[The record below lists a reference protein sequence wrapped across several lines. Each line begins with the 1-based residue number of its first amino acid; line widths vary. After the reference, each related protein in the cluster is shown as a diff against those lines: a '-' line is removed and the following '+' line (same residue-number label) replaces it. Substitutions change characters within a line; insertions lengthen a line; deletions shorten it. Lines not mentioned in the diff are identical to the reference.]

1 MPLSQQRYGP
11 DTCSCKIYQ
20 SVDTAQSPPVVQ
32 LDRFDVKC
40 PHHAALSDVDAYA
53 AVAAGPAS
61 DQKLKNGFEARLQ
74 DLPPELGFTEEV
86 RQTSSDFDVEA
97 NEFPLID
104 GGRRLRSG
112 LEYVWEFSSPH
123 PPFTLAEWQWA
134 EDVRLGNAT
143 RVLSVWVIGQR
154 LTEPQRA
161 ALEAIVA
168 GLNAAAGRV
177 AVRLRL
183 PSRFVTTPRQR

>member
-20 SVDTAQSPPVVQ
+20 SVDTDQSPPVVQ

-61 DQKLKNGFEARLQ
+61 DQKLKNGFEERLQ
-74 DLPPELGFTEEV
+74 NLPPQLGFTEEA
-86 RQTSSDFDVEA
+86 RQTSSDFDVQA
-97 NEFPLID
+97 NVFPLID
-104 GGRRLRSG
+104 GGRRLRPG
-112 LEYVWEFSSPH
+112 LEYVWEF
-123 PPFTLAEWQWA
+123 
-134 EDVRLGNAT
+134 DAT

-168 GLNAAAGRV
+168 GLNATAGRL

-183 PSRFVTTPRQR
+183 PSKFVTTPHQR